1 MKTQL
6 YSLALAL
13 IASSAVLAQDTTT
26 VKTTTTLPDGSTQ
39 TTEKTTTTTS
49 TGTLTEYVPG
59 TTFIVKE
66 STGPV
71 TYRYGK
77 DVAYVTRSGK
87 VITQD
92 MLTSRVRV
100 GTPVSVHYITDG
112 DSRVISR
119 VVVDD

>member
-13 IASSAVLAQDTTT
+13 MASTAVLAQDSTTT
-26 VKTTTTLPDGSTQ
+26 TKTTTTLPDGSTE
-39 TTEKTTTTTS
+39 TTVKTTTS
-49 TGTLTEYVPG
+49 SGTLTEYVPG
-59 TTFIVKE
+59 STFIVRE

-77 DVAYVTRSGK
+77 NVTYVTKGGQ

-92 MLTSRVRV
+92 VLNSRVHV
-100 GTPVSVHYITDG
+100 GTPVSVQYITDG
-112 DSRVISR
+112 DQRVISR